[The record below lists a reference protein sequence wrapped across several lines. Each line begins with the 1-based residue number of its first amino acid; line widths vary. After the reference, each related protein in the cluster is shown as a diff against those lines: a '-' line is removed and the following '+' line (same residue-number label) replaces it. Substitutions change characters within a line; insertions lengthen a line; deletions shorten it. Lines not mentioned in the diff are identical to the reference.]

1 MSGSAFAVTHYA
13 FSSGAGRTSDGNGS
27 HASTLKSPSY
37 TKSVSWQHYLVLNQ
51 YVIYRDELIARVIDK
66 NGNNMKYKHLI
77 LSLSLIMLGPLA
89 HAEEIGSVDTVFK
102 MIGPDHKIV
111 VEAFDD
117 PDVKNV
123 TCYVSRAKTGGIKGG
138 LGLAEDTSDAAI
150 SCQQVGPIE
159 LSDRIKNGKAQGE
172 VVFKKRTSLVFKSL
186 QVVRFYDAKR
196 NALAYLAY
204 SDKVVEGSPKNAIS
218 AVPVMPWRQ

>member
-1 MSGSAFAVTHYA
+1 
-13 FSSGAGRTSDGNGS
+13 
-27 HASTLKSPSY
+27 
-37 TKSVSWQHYLVLNQ
+37 
-51 YVIYRDELIARVIDK
+51 
-66 NGNNMKYKHLI
+66 MKYKHLI

-123 TCYVSRAKTGGIKGG
+123 TCYVSRAKTGGIKGDW
-138 LGLAEDTSDAAI
+138 AWQKIPPMRFI

-172 VVFKKRTSLVFKSL
+172 VVFKNARPWSLSRYRSCAFMTLNATRSL
-186 QVVRFYDAKR
+186 IWLTPTK
-196 NALAYLAY
+196 L
-204 SDKVVEGSPKNAIS
+204 
-218 AVPVMPWRQ
+218 

>member
-1 MSGSAFAVTHYA
+1 M
-13 FSSGAGRTSDGNGS
+13 
-27 HASTLKSPSY
+27 
-37 TKSVSWQHYLVLNQ
+37 
-51 YVIYRDELIARVIDK
+51 
-66 NGNNMKYKHLI
+66 NGNNMKYKSLVLFSI
-77 LSLSLIMLGPLA
+77 LLMLGQSA
-89 HAEEIGSVDTVFK
+89 RAEQIGSVDTVFK
-102 MIGPDHKIV
+102 MFGPDHKIV

-159 LSDRIKNGKAQGE
+159 LSDKIKNGKTQGE
-172 VVFKKRTSLVFKSL
+172 VVFKKRTSLIFKSL
-186 QVVRFYDAKR
+186 QVVRFYDEKR
-196 NALAYLAY
+196 NTLAYLAY

-218 AVPVMPWRQ
+218 AVPVMPWR

>member
-1 MSGSAFAVTHYA
+1 
-13 FSSGAGRTSDGNGS
+13 
-27 HASTLKSPSY
+27 
-37 TKSVSWQHYLVLNQ
+37 
-51 YVIYRDELIARVIDK
+51 
-66 NGNNMKYKHLI
+66 MKYKSLVISSI
-77 LSLSLIMLGPLA
+77 LLMLAQVA
-89 HAEEIGSVDTVFK
+89 HAEQIGSVDTVFK
-102 MIGPDHKIV
+102 MFGPDHKI
-111 VEAFDD
+111 DD
-117 PDVKNV
+117 PDVTNV

-150 SCQQVGPIE
+150 SCQQVGPVE

-204 SDKVVEGSPKNAIS
+204 SDKVVDGSPKNAIS
-218 AVPVMPWRQ
+218 AVPIMPWRQ

>member
-1 MSGSAFAVTHYA
+1 M
-13 FSSGAGRTSDGNGS
+13 
-27 HASTLKSPSY
+27 
-37 TKSVSWQHYLVLNQ
+37 
-51 YVIYRDELIARVIDK
+51 
-66 NGNNMKYKHLI
+66 NGNNMKYKSLI
-77 LSLSLIMLGPLA
+77 LSSILLMLGQFA
-89 HAEEIGSVDTVFK
+89 HAEQVGSVDTVFK
-102 MIGPDHKIV
+102 MFGPDHKIV

-159 LSDRIKNGKAQGE
+159 LSDKIKNGKVQGD
-172 VVFKKRTSLVFKSL
+172 VVFQKRTSLVFKKL

-196 NALAYLAY
+196 NTLAYLAY

-218 AVPVMPWRQ
+218 AVPVMPWR

>member
-1 MSGSAFAVTHYA
+1 
-13 FSSGAGRTSDGNGS
+13 
-27 HASTLKSPSY
+27 
-37 TKSVSWQHYLVLNQ
+37 
-51 YVIYRDELIARVIDK
+51 
-66 NGNNMKYKHLI
+66 MKYKSLV
-77 LSLSLIMLGPLA
+77 LSLGMLMLGSMA
-89 HAEEIGSVDTVFK
+89 HAEQIGSVDTVFK
-102 MIGPDHKIV
+102 IFGPDHKIV

-150 SCQQVGPIE
+150 SCQQVGPVE
-159 LSDRIKNGKAQGE
+159 LSERIKNGKAQGE

-204 SDKVVEGSPKNAIS
+204 SDKVVDGSPKNAIS
-218 AVPVMPWRQ
+218 AVPIMPWR

>member
-1 MSGSAFAVTHYA
+1 
-13 FSSGAGRTSDGNGS
+13 
-27 HASTLKSPSY
+27 
-37 TKSVSWQHYLVLNQ
+37 
-51 YVIYRDELIARVIDK
+51 
-66 NGNNMKYKHLI
+66 MKYKHLI

-159 LSDRIKNGKAQGE
+159 LSERIKTAKPVAKWYSRNVHRWSLSRYRSCASMMPNAMRSPIWLTPTKLSMVHRKMPSAPSLSCRGDNNRGDLCNGKRSG
-172 VVFKKRTSLVFKSL
+172 
-186 QVVRFYDAKR
+186 
-196 NALAYLAY
+196 
-204 SDKVVEGSPKNAIS
+204 
-218 AVPVMPWRQ
+218 

>member
-1 MSGSAFAVTHYA
+1 
-13 FSSGAGRTSDGNGS
+13 
-27 HASTLKSPSY
+27 
-37 TKSVSWQHYLVLNQ
+37 
-51 YVIYRDELIARVIDK
+51 
-66 NGNNMKYKHLI
+66 MKYK
-77 LSLSLIMLGPLA
+77 SLITGLLLAMVGQAA
-89 HAEEIGSVDTVFK
+89 HAEQIGSVDTVFK

-117 PDVKNV
+117 PDVNNV
-123 TCYVSRAKTGGIKGG
+123 TCYISRAKTGGIKGG

-159 LSDRIKNGKAQGE
+159 VSDKIKNGKAQGE
-172 VVFKKRTSLVFKSL
+172 VVFQKRTSLVFKKL

-196 NALAYLAY
+196 NALVYLTY

-218 AVPVMPWRQ
+218 AVPIMPWSK